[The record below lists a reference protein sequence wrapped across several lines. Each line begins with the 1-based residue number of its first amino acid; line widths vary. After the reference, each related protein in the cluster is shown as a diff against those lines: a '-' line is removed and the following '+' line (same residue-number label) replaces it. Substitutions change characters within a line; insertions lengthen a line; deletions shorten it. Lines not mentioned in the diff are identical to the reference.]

1 MYQKILRNKNRK
13 VGCSTGRHVMLC
25 IKILGLYLGSWD
37 HCRNFQQKLKHRSR
51 ESRKITSETHVECI
65 KKIVVRTL
73 VNHH

>member
-1 MYQKILRNKNRK
+1 
-13 VGCSTGRHVMLC
+13 MLC